1 MSEKS
6 FNSQIFYLLAKA
18 VEENDPTAA
27 NKIRE
32 VLNSSKDLSE
42 MRYLE
47 GLLLMLG
54 ESPGELEDPPD
65 IEDDEEEYWEEY

>member
-1 MSEKS
+1 MTEKE
-6 FNSQIFYLLAKA
+6 FDSQIFYLLAKA
-18 VEENDPTAA
+18 VEENDPKVAS
-27 NKIRE
+27 KIRE

-54 ESPGELEDPPD
+54 ESTGELEDPPD
-65 IEDDEEEYWEEY
+65 IEDDQEEYWEEY